1 MNADKKMDFWK
12 STLRLLVNGMATYHS
27 FFIRVHPRS
36 SVVLFHTLPAR
47 FHEPATH
54 RPAAPVSNSL

>member
-36 SVVLFHTLPAR
+36 SVVLH
-47 FHEPATH
+47 
-54 RPAAPVSNSL
+54 NY